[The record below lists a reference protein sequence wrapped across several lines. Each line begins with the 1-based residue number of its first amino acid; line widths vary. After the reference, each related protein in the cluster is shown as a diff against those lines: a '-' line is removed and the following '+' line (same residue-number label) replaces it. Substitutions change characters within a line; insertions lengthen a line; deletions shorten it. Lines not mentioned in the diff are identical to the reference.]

1 MSIFK
6 MSYLFLAY
14 LRHDVMTAR
23 LDGWRA
29 PVRNYVMCFVKE
41 ALLYNSPLIFFII
54 PLSRYLQNK
63 MHRTHFRI
71 NSA

>member
-6 MSYLFLAY
+6 ISYFCLAY
-14 LRHDVMTAR
+14 LRHDVITAR
-23 LDGWRA
+23 LDRWRA
-29 PVRNYVMCFVKE
+29 PVRNYVMCFNKE
-41 ALLYNSPLIFFII
+41 VLLFNFPLIFFII

-63 MHRTHFRI
+63 MHFRMSL